1 MELAFGCIYLTYI
14 EYVNEEFI
22 NMYIL
27 KTHMLTLTDNRFVNV
42 DVSTMKHILNPEKPV
57 AYQMNLNFLKITL
70 SILEVVQK
78 FPYNTI
84 QQ

>member
-1 MELAFGCIYLTYI
+1 
-14 EYVNEEFI
+14 
-22 NMYIL
+22 
-27 KTHMLTLTDNRFVNV
+27 MLTLTDNRFVNV